1 MRTYKEITM
10 MFRRTLWIGMQNK
23 NMYRSFLGD
32 FSVISVFPLD
42 IENSGT
48 LKCSVLPKS
57 LSGEKKKKSST
68 NFFAYWRTV
77 KQRSK

>member
-1 MRTYKEITM
+1 MRTHKEITM

-57 LSGEKKKKSST
+57 LSGGKKKKVQLT
-68 NFFAYWRTV
+68 YLLIGEL
-77 KQRSK
+77 

>member
-1 MRTYKEITM
+1 
-10 MFRRTLWIGMQNK
+10 MQNK

-57 LSGEKKKKSST
+57 LSGGKKKKVQLT
-68 NFFAYWRTV
+68 YLLIGELWNKGV
-77 KQRSK
+77 NEN